1 MVKMK
6 PPPHGARGCGFWA
19 SHLFGFDKLKQI
31 LRKDRKSA
39 DAVKRGKR
47 RLWYSVCKEGI
58 AMYVWETILK
68 TLETIEEHIGETIEI
83 EGLAKTASLSPFY
96 YQRLFSRLVKKPVR
110 EYFKLSNAN
119 IKLYIR
125 INMKC

>member
-1 MVKMK
+1 
-6 PPPHGARGCGFWA
+6 
-19 SHLFGFDKLKQI
+19 
-31 LRKDRKSA
+31 
-39 DAVKRGKR
+39 
-47 RLWYSVCKEGI
+47 
-58 AMYVWETILK
+58 MYVWETILK